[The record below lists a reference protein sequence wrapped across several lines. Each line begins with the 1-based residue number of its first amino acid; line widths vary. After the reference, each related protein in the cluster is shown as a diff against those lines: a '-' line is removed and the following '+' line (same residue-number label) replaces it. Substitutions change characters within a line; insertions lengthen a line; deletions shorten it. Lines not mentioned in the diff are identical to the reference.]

1 MGGQA
6 VWKSPQGHINT
17 MMDSDGILR
26 HHLLYFDRPNGTR
39 VPSMALAQ
47 RYQDGLELPPVSARG
62 FWYKAP
68 GGFETR
74 SITDVLEREDPAAYF
89 AGKIVH
95 IGLCAAGL
103 QDSYVM
109 AIDHA
114 RQMYGVEYQANAVQ
128 AMLEG
133 SYKREIG
140 TAPQLAGIRGVTAM
154 SESLEP
160 ERVVEILSQYLTLII
175 RCVMD
180 DHGTLDKFVGDCT
193 MDFWNAPYLRRTMS
207 CWPPAPW
214 LMRWTGGSRPH
225 RYRSRSG
232 SRADTGDPR
241 G

>member
-1 MGGQA
+1 
-6 VWKSPQGHINT
+6 

-39 VPSMALAQ
+39 VPSMTLAQ

-140 TAPQLAGIRGVTAM
+140 TAPQLAGHTGDYRHVGELGARAG
-154 SESLEP
+154 SGDFEP
-160 ERVVEILSQYLTLII
+160 VPDT
-175 RCVMD
+175 
-180 DHGTLDKFVGDCT
+180 DHKVCYG
-193 MDFWNAPYLRRTMS
+193 
-207 CWPPAPW
+207 
-214 LMRWTGGSRPH
+214 
-225 RYRSRSG
+225 RSRHIG
-232 SRADTGDPR
+232 
-241 G
+241 